1 MRDLSQV
8 LGTQFYRAHLQ
19 KKLSPPANRTV
30 SQVLTTAQHEV
41 PMRSIVICGLLL
53 STSPALALTPEAI
66 ESASFEGLDLP
77 DGQSGLSV
85 KLQVLLDR
93 AGISPGV
100 VDGYK
105 GGMSESALRGFEER
119 QGLLVDGI
127 LDAEVWSALGG
138 HEALPILM
146 NYTVTA
152 EDVSGLTD
160 IIPDN
165 VAEKSKLEALGYLRV
180 TERLAERFHMDED
193 FLKALNSDA
202 VFETGAQVWV
212 ADTGTPAEGEVT
224 RIEIRKSERRA
235 VAFDGNGRILG
246 NYPVAIGS
254 ASTPSPEGSVEV
266 LAVAIDPTY
275 SYLPDTNFV
284 ADGVTEAL
292 ILPPGPN
299 GPVGSV
305 WIDLSKPTYGLH
317 GTDTPASLF
326 QSVSHGCV
334 RFTNWD
340 VEELAHLVKPGT
352 SVDFLE

>member
-1 MRDLSQV
+1 MRFIIFCS
-8 LGTQFYRAHLQ
+8 
-19 KKLSPPANRTV
+19 
-30 SQVLTTAQHEV
+30 
-41 PMRSIVICGLLL
+41 LLL
-53 STSPALALTPEAI
+53 TTSPAFALTPEDI
-66 ESASFEGLDLP
+66 ESASFDGLDVP
-77 DGQSGLSV
+77 EGQSGLSV

-127 LDAEVWSALGG
+127 LDAEVWAALGG
-138 HEALPILM
+138 DDALPILM
-146 NYTVTA
+146 TYTVSA
-152 EDVSGLTD
+152 EDVSDLTET
-160 IIPDN
+160 IPDN
-165 VAEKSKLEALGYLRV
+165 VAEKAKLEKLGYLRV

-193 FLKALNSDA
+193 FLKALNPEAGFDTG
-202 VFETGAQVWV
+202 ETIWV
-212 ADTGTPAEGEVT
+212 ADPGEALAAEVT

-235 VAFDGNGRILG
+235 VAFDAQGRMVA

-254 ASTPSPEGSVEV
+254 TATPSPEGTVEV
-266 LAVAIDPTY
+266 VTVAMDPNY

-284 ADGVTEAL
+284 TDGVTEAL

-317 GTDTPASLF
+317 GTDTPDTLF
-326 QSVSHGCV
+326 QAKSRGCV

-340 VEELAHLVKPGT
+340 VEELAHLVKPGV
-352 SVDFLE
+352 SVEFLE

>member
-1 MRDLSQV
+1 
-8 LGTQFYRAHLQ
+8 
-19 KKLSPPANRTV
+19 
-30 SQVLTTAQHEV
+30 
-41 PMRSIVICGLLL
+41 MRSILFCALLL
-53 STSPALALTPEAI
+53 ATSPAFALSPGDIEAATFEGFDTPE
-66 ESASFEGLDLP
+66 
-77 DGQSGLSV
+77 GQSGLTV

-105 GGMSESALRGFEER
+105 GEMSESALRGFEER

-127 LDAEVWSALGG
+127 LDAEVWSALIGN
-138 HEALPILM
+138 EVMPILM
-146 NYTVTA
+146 TYTVSA
-152 EDVSGLTD
+152 EDVSDLTET
-160 IIPDN
+160 IPDN
-165 VAEKSKLEALGYLRV
+165 VAEKAKLEKLGYLRV

-193 FLKALNSDA
+193 FLKSLNPDA
-202 VFETGAQVWV
+202 AFDVGEAVWV
-212 ADTGTPAEGEVT
+212 AAPGENLVAEVT

-235 VAFDGNGRILG
+235 VAFDAEGRMVG

-254 ASTPSPEGSVEV
+254 AATPSPEGVVEV
-266 LAVAIDPTY
+266 VAIAMDPTY
-275 SYLPDTNFV
+275 SYLPETNFV
-284 ADGVTEAL
+284 VDGVTEAL

-326 QSVSHGCV
+326 QAVSRGCV

-340 VEELAHLVKPGT
+340 VEELAHLVKPG
-352 SVDFLE
+352 VLVEFLE

>member
-1 MRDLSQV
+1 
-8 LGTQFYRAHLQ
+8 
-19 KKLSPPANRTV
+19 
-30 SQVLTTAQHEV
+30 
-41 PMRSIVICGLLL
+41 MRSIFICGLLL
-53 STSPALALTPEAI
+53 TASPALALTPEEI
-66 ESASFEGLDLP
+66 ETATFDGLDVP
-77 DGQSGLSV
+77 DGQSGQSV
-85 KLQVLLDR
+85 KLQILLDR

-119 QGLLVDGI
+119 QGLPVDGL
-127 LDAEVWSALGG
+127 LDSEVWSALGG
-138 HEALPILM
+138 DAGLPVLAS
-146 NYTVTA
+146 YTVSA
-152 EDVSGLTD
+152 EDVLGLTEA
-160 IIPDN
+160 IPDH
-165 VAEKSKLEALGYLRV
+165 VAEKAQMAELGYLRAS
-180 TERLAERFHMDED
+180 ERLAERFHMDED
-193 FLKALNSDA
+193 FLKALNPGMS
-202 VFETGAQVWV
+202 FEAGAQIWV
-212 ADTGTPAEGEVT
+212 ADVGTPIAGEVV

-235 VAFDGNGRILG
+235 VAFDAEGRMVV

-254 ASTPSPEGSVEV
+254 DSTPSPEGNLEV
-266 LAVAIDPTY
+266 VTVAMDPTY

-326 QSVSHGCV
+326 QAVSHGCV

-352 SVDFLE
+352 AVDFLE